1 MDINFANMFIYIYNH
16 ILNIQKLNFIKK
28 INHKKLAY
36 ILMSKIPKKNL
47 LLNVIIYIHTLK
59 K

>member
-36 ILMSKIPKKNL
+36 ILMSKIPKKNCC
-47 LLNVIIYIHTLK
+47 
-59 K
+59 